1 MKFSRRMSLP
11 PAGMQLAAMMD
22 VLFVLI
28 IFFVVTMSYA
38 RFETEIGISVPAV
51 EEGKA
56 PKRNIGEIV
65 VNVRQDGTIVVN
77 SLVLSSAQL
86 LEKLEKI
93 RELYPD
99 QAVIL
104 RGDTKAEYGAIAA
117 MLDICQKAGIWNVAF
132 ATKEPEREQ
141 KK

>member
-1 MKFSRRMSLP
+1 MKFSHRMNLP
-11 PAGMQLAAMMD
+11 PAGMQLAPMMD

-51 EEGKA
+51 EEGKP
-56 PKRNIGEIV
+56 PKRSIGEIV

-77 SLVLSSAQL
+77 SLVLSAEQL

-117 MLDICQKAGIWNVAF
+117 LLDICQKAGIWNVAF
-132 ATKEPEREQ
+132 ATKEAER